1 MISNCGHD
9 ENNRY
14 KGGKA
19 GDQTGGEWALIKW
32 YNRPWKCV
40 LRHPDAKVRKMIS
53 DMATAAAKNNK
64 IGYDQNE
71 RNTFWQHLKA
81 SDYDPAKITVV
92 CEADCSSGVAAI
104 VKAAGYRSGI
114 QKLKEV
120 SIYCYTGNLRA
131 ALKAA
136 GFEVLTESK
145 YLTGDAYLLEGDI
158 LLNDSCHTAI
168 NVTTGAKASGGTKG
182 KTGLKTGKAGLS
194 LIKQFEG
201 CRLES
206 YKCPAGVWTIGYGHT
221 SGVTAGQVI
230 TQAQADAFLVSDVE
244 KFEKKVNKYYEKYGW
259 NQNEFDALVSFAF
272 NIGSIDQLTANGTR
286 SRAVIAEKMVQ
297 YNKALGKVLAGL
309 TKRRQ
314 AERKLFLN
322 EPGWNTSGVKN
333 DSTSSVKVD
342 AAQGKDKSL
351 SGTYEVTA
359 SDFLSLRAG
368 AGTGKT
374 EIAKMQPREKVQCY
388 GYYTSVSGVKWLYVV
403 YKGITGFCSSEYL
416 KKK

>member
-64 IGYDQNE
+64 IGYDQSE
-71 RNTFWQHLKA
+71 RYTFWQHLKA
-81 SDYDPAKITVV
+81 SGYDPAGITVA

-104 VKAAGYRSGI
+104 VKAAGYRLGI
-114 QKLKEV
+114 QKLKDV

-145 YLTGDAYLLEGDI
+145 YLTSDAYLLEGDV
-158 LLNDSCHTAI
+158 LLNDSCHTAT
-168 NVTTGAKASGGTKG
+168 NLTTGSKATEI
-182 KTGLKTGKAGLS
+182 TT
-194 LIKQFEG
+194 
-201 CRLES
+201 
-206 YKCPAGVWTIGYGHT
+206 
-221 SGVTAGQVI
+221 TA
-230 TQAQADAFLVSDVE
+230 S
-244 KFEKKVNKYYEKYGW
+244 N
-259 NQNEFDALVSFAF
+259 
-272 NIGSIDQLTANGTR
+272 
-286 SRAVIAEKMVQ
+286 
-297 YNKALGKVLAGL
+297 
-309 TKRRQ
+309 
-314 AERKLFLN
+314 
-322 EPGWNTSGVKN
+322 GVKV
-333 DSTSSVKVD
+333 DVKVD
-342 AAQGKDKSL
+342 AAQSKDKNL
-351 SGTYEVTA
+351 AGTYTVTA
-359 SDFLSLRAG
+359 SALNLRAG

-374 EIAKMQPREKVQCY
+374 ILAEMPNGAKVQCY

-403 YKGITGFCSSEYL
+403 YKDITGFASSKYL
-416 KKK
+416 KK